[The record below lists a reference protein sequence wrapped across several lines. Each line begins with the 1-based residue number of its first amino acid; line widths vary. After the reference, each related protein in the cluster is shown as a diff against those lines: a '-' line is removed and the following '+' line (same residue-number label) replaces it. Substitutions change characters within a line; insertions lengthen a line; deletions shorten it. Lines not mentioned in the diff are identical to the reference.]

1 MITAGF
7 SLVVQHMLA
16 VMHENDRLMRYA
28 LDVGHNEQ
36 LRVIS
41 DPDNVLGQCIGNGIW
56 TSAHELVYFL
66 RVNHP
71 SALKDRRVL
80 ELGAGLGLVGQ
91 VRLRLPSTDSP

>member
-1 MITAGF
+1 
-7 SLVVQHMLA
+7 
-16 VMHENDRLMRYA
+16 MHEDDRLMRYT
-28 LDVGHNEQ
+28 LNVGHDEQ
-36 LRVIS
+36 LQVIS

-71 SALKDRRVL
+71 SAVNNRSVL

-91 VRLRLPSTDSP
+91 VRVRMSSRLRSDDLCNPLHDQQPRH